1 MKQFDLTT
9 KEGLLAAKEGLIILN
24 PLAFIMIKTIE
35 KITSSDNSK
44 EQAKIAEELIKQGK
58 ADNVDEMK
66 IILKNTKGL
75 DMKIPMDGVEITT
88 MVGANETTILKVKY
102 K

>member
-1 MKQFDLTT
+1 MKQFNLTT
-9 KEGLLAAKEGLIILN
+9 KEGLSAAKEGLSLLN
-24 PLAFIMIKTIE
+24 PLAYLLIKTFE
-35 KITSSDNSK
+35 RITSSDNSK

-58 ADNVDEMK
+58 VDDVDEMK

-88 MVGANETTILKVKY
+88 MVGANETTILNVKY